1 MHQFNSSVCSLLC
14 ILAAP
19 SGLMIESLGG
29 SWIVLSWQSN
39 IAVESYNVAVSGGG
53 TEVNYTV
60 NGTEVN
66 LNVTGLRGNT
76 EYSLRVIAIGTN
88 GETSSLSATITA
100 VIAIPGRDFS
110 IPKLIQC
117 YFYYKKSLVARKVFC
132 VT

>member
-1 MHQFNSSVCSLLC
+1 
-14 ILAAP
+14 
-19 SGLMIESLGG
+19 MIESLGV

-88 GETSSLSATITA
+88 GETSSPSATITA
-100 VIAIPGRDFS
+100 VTAIPGRDFS
-110 IPKLIQC
+110 IPKIIFDTVLLLYAC
-117 YFYYKKSLVARKVFC
+117 TTLLNSSTCTRRYCSG
-132 VT
+132 